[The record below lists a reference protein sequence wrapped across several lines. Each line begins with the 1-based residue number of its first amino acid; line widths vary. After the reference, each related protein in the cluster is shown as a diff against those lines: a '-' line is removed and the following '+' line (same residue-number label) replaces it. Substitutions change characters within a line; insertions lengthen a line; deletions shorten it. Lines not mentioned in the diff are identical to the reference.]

1 MSKNS
6 LKKKKTTK
14 NQARC
19 LRHDKKKNYE
29 KTNNMELHIKDRI
42 YIPQLLPAQNSFM
55 EYNLKREIIKK
66 VALTEKDKEEYAI
79 VEDAQAGKVT
89 WDSKKDMEQ
98 PLVVDF
104 SKQEIDYLKKSCE
117 ALAEAA
123 YPDDLWATVEK
134 IYNAAN
140 A

>member
-1 MSKNS
+1 
-6 LKKKKTTK
+6 
-14 NQARC
+14 
-19 LRHDKKKNYE
+19 
-29 KTNNMELHIKDRI
+29 MELHIKDRL

-66 VALTEKDKEEYAI
+66 VILTEKDKEEYAI
-79 VEDAQAGKVT
+79 VEDSKANKIT
-89 WDSKKDMEQ
+89 WDSQKDMEQ

-117 ALAEAA
+117 ALVESV
-123 YPDDLWATVEK
+123 YPDDLWVTVEK

>member
-1 MSKNS
+1 
-6 LKKKKTTK
+6 
-14 NQARC
+14 
-19 LRHDKKKNYE
+19 
-29 KTNNMELHIKDRI
+29 MELHIKDRL

-66 VALTEKDKEEYAI
+66 VILTEKDKEEYAI
-79 VEDAQAGKVT
+79 VEDSKANKIT
-89 WDSKKDMEQ
+89 WNSQKDMEQ

-117 ALAEAA
+117 ALVEAA
-123 YPDDLWATVEK
+123 YPDDLWVTVEK

>member
-1 MSKNS
+1 
-6 LKKKKTTK
+6 
-14 NQARC
+14 
-19 LRHDKKKNYE
+19 
-29 KTNNMELHIKDRI
+29 MELHIKDRI

-66 VALTEKDKEEYAI
+66 VALTDSDKTEYSI
-79 VEDAQAGKVT
+79 VEDANAGKIT
-89 WDSKKDMEQ
+89 WDSNKDMEQ

-104 SKQEIDYLKKSCE
+104 SQQELDYLKKACE
-117 ALAEAA
+117 SMVETA

>member
-1 MSKNS
+1 
-6 LKKKKTTK
+6 
-14 NQARC
+14 
-19 LRHDKKKNYE
+19 
-29 KTNNMELHIKDRI
+29 
-42 YIPQLLPAQNSFM
+42 M

-66 VALTEKDKEEYAI
+66 VALTEKDKDEYAI
-79 VEDAQAGKVT
+79 VEDKQAGKVT

-98 PLVVDF
+98 PLVVEF

-117 ALAEAA
+117 ALAESA